1 MKSQFQFILIILSVC
16 ASYVLCE
23 EENLS
28 ETSSVTNGGRKNFR
42 DSLISGFSLI
52 FISELGDKT
61 FFITMIYAASNSFF
75 KTLVL
80 TGITMLSM
88 NFLNL
93 LIGFTLPFLLYRD
106 YIDWI
111 AIFVFL
117 FIGMFLLYQGFTMKS
132 RYIDEEYEEVV
143 NEFRSRSS
151 SVFKTSPLVEIE
163 NKDLQEKMLEKKD
176 QEPAVIRGQSNA
188 ITASAYITSLIVAEL
203 GDRSQIT
210 AIIIGAIDDF
220 YGVLLGTS
228 FAFLLC
234 IMTAIFFGNFLKKV
248 LTNKELTLISA
259 GVFLLFSL
267 VYILEKLNFFN
278 SANFI

>member
-16 ASYVLCE
+16 ASYVFCK
-23 EENLS
+23 EENLT
-28 ETSSVTNGGRKNFR
+28 ETSPLTNDGRKNFR

-52 FISELGDKT
+52 FISEIGDKT
-61 FFITMIYAASNSFF
+61 FFITMIYAATNSFF

-93 LIGFTLPFLLYRD
+93 LIGFSLPFLLYRD

-111 AIFVFL
+111 AIFIFL
-117 FIGMFLLYQGFTMKS
+117 FIGIILLYQGLTMKS
-132 RYIDEEYEEVV
+132 KYIDEEYEEVV

-151 SVFKTSPLVEIE
+151 SVFKTSPIVEIE

-228 FAFLLC
+228 FAFILC
-234 IMTAIFFGNFLKKV
+234 IITAIFFGNFLKKV

-267 VYILEKLNFFN
+267 VYSLEKLNFFN